1 MHAPALRHTCKT
13 GTDFHTFDR
22 VDTHH
27 RVGNIGVELVI
38 QGLAQADRHLGRG
51 HADARAARV
60 TGLTQRVHIGFQG
73 VHIGHRREKRVVGHM
88 LPRFK
93 SHRHITELRHAAAKH
108 RAVLR
113 EQPLLGHRTGGHH
126 GRGHARRGT
135 SASARVAQAVFLQIS
150 EIRVPGAEGVEQV
163 AVVLAALVGVVDQ
176 QRNRRAGG
184 AAFEHAAQ
192 NLHRVG
198 FVALGHVAAGA
209 GAAAVQVALDVRLRQ
224 LHAGRAAV
232 NHTPDCRA
240 VGFSKVGDRKKL
252 SKGISAHAGDYP

>member
-1 MHAPALRHTCKT
+1 
-13 GTDFHTFDR
+13 
-22 VDTHH
+22 
-27 RVGNIGVELVI
+27 
-38 QGLAQADRHLGRG
+38 
-51 HADARAARV
+51 
-60 TGLTQRVHIGFQG
+60 
-73 VHIGHRREKRVVGHM
+73 M

-93 SHRHITELRHAAAKH
+93 THRHLAELRHAAAKH
-108 RAVLR
+108 RAVLGQ
-113 EQPLLGHRTGGHH
+113 EPLLGHRTGGDH

-135 SASARVAQAVFLQIS
+135 SAPARIAQAVLLEIG

-198 FVALGHVAAGA
+198 FVALGHMAAGA
-209 GAAAVQVALDVRLRQ
+209 RAAPVQVALDVRLGQ
-224 LHAGRAAV
+224 LHARRAAV

-240 VGFSKVGDRKKL
+240 VGFAKVGDRKKL
-252 SKGISAHAGDYP
+252 SKGVSAHAGDYP